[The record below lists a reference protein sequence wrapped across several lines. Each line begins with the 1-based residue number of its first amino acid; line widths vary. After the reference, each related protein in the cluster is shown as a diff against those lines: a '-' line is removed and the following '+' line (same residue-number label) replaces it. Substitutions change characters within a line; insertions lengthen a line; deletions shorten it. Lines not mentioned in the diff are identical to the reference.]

1 MKQQFLEDIADT
13 IRLTVYSDN
22 RAIVPTSAAIVLK
35 KPGGSVLQASVAAT
49 VNATTGEMT
58 YSLTTTHTADK
69 DLDYRATWSYVI
81 GGVTYTEEQLFDV
94 VLSRLSIPITDGDL
108 FAELDS
114 LRRTNAQ
121 EIGTATAGAAGTLT
135 DTARKEIDDFWT
147 GGIVEILEGM
157 GAEQRRA
164 ISDYVSSTGVISVS
178 PNWTTNPDTTSVY
191 RVVKSYTVKIIS
203 CFEKFE
209 QMLYDRGR
217 RHELI
222 MESSQVRIPLIYLTI
237 HFIAL
242 DLRQDAEDKWDLLSN
257 DYWKKF
263 EMAFSNLKVSY
274 DADESG
280 TIDDEESQTDLNS
293 VRIYRT

>member
-58 YSLTTTHTADK
+58 YDLTTTHTADK
-69 DLDYRATWSYVI
+69 DLDYRATWKYVI

-147 GGIVEILEGM
+147 GGIVEILEGT